1 MYTVTYHNEVARIIK
16 NEIDTNKEN
25 EIAILAM
32 AVITDTIININSI
45 LSVLKDGQTDLFA
58 YIEPEKQLKLM
69 KYCANQKTVPVII
82 HTHLYAEKRVDFS
95 PVDMK
100 FIRAFQSVQNKMKCE
115 VNSLFLVCG
124 ANQVALILTIDGK
137 EEKGHIID
145 TINTKETDHEKV
157 HFKI

>member
-1 MYTVTYHNEVARIIK
+1 MYTITYQNEVARIIK
-16 NEIDTNKEN
+16 NQIDANKKN

-82 HTHLYAEKRVDFS
+82 HTHLYAEKRVAFS
-95 PVDMK
+95 PIDMK
-100 FIRAFQSVQNKMKCE
+100 FIKAFQNVQNKMECE
-115 VNSLFLVCG
+115 ANSLFLVYG
-124 ANQVALILTIDGK
+124 ANQVALLLTLDGK
-137 EEKGHIID
+137 EEKGNIID
-145 TINTKETDHEKV
+145 IINTKGDRL
-157 HFKI
+157 